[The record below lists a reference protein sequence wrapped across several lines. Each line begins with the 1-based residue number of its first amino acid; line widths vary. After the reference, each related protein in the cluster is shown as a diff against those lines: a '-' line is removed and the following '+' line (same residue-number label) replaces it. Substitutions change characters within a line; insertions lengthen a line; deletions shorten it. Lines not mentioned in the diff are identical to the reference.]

1 MPIDDIKK
9 YLAELKSHVNTLD
22 YFSRQVTTKIYA
34 IEEKI
39 MDMEDNSL
47 EYATMHSLEVA
58 ASKMYQLNDSPARLN
73 SGRCGNDL
81 IAAAGFYQSNLELNK
96 VV

>member
-9 YLAELKSHVNTLD
+9 YLATLKSHVDTMD
-22 YFSRQVTTKIYA
+22 YFSRQVTNMIYA

-39 MDMEDNSL
+39 MDIEDGVSL
-47 EYATMHSLEVA
+47 AETAGLEVA

-73 SGRCGNDL
+73 SGRCSKDL
-81 IAAAGFYQSNLELNK
+81 IAAAGFYQSK
-96 VV
+96 KIV